1 MEERIIKFIA
11 ALRARGVHV
20 SLAESIDAFNAIDHL
35 GIHARKT
42 FRLCLRSTLIKN
54 RSALAVFDELFPLF
68 FNTASAP
75 PLSNLT
81 NDLSREEAI
90 QIAEAIRDLND
101 HIRRMLERLLHGEPL
116 SAEELEHFA
125 QRIGLQH
132 ANNLRY
138 TEWMARR
145 MEQAM
150 KFTEVRAAIQN
161 LINTLSELFTDTNRL
176 EQIQQLIEEN
186 YQALRDQIRQF
197 VGQRIAENLSDLPRE
212 ESIDRLMD
220 RSFNALSENDMQI
233 LREEVRRLAVILRSR
248 VALRQKRAKNGRLD
262 PKATIR
268 ANLKHQGIPFEIKYH
283 NRRQKPKLVV
293 FCDLST
299 SMRYCSELML
309 SLVYELKDQISKT
322 HAFAFIDH
330 LEYINPYFIGKEG
343 NAAVKSVLQ
352 KMPPGYYSTDLGY
365 SLTNFASGYL
375 DTIDNKTTFIMVGD
389 GRNNYNNPELVI
401 FRIISQRSHRTIWI
415 NPESRNQWGTGDSD
429 MWKYVPYCD
438 DILRA
443 STLNELTAA
452 VDQLLD

>member
-11 ALRARGVHV
+11 ALRVRGIRV
-20 SLAESIDAFNAIDHL
+20 SLAESIDAFNAINQL
-35 GIHARKT
+35 GIHARET
-42 FRLCLRSTLIKN
+42 FRLSLRATLIKD
-54 RSALAVFDELFPLF
+54 RSALPIFDELFPLF
-68 FNTASAP
+68 FDTANAP
-75 PLSNLT
+75 PLINLT
-81 NDLSREEAI
+81 EDLSPKEAS
-90 QIAEAIRDLND
+90 QLAEAIRNFND
-101 HIRRMLERLLHGEPL
+101 YIRKIMERLLHGEPL
-116 SAEELEHFA
+116 SSEELEHFA

-138 TEWMARR
+138 QEWMARR

-150 KFTEVRAAIQN
+150 KFEEVQEAIQ
-161 LINTLSELFTDTNRL
+161 LLMNTLTEIFTDTKRL
-176 EQIQQLIEEN
+176 DQIKQLIEEN
-186 YQALRDQIRQF
+186 YQALRNQIKQF
-197 VGQRIAENLSDLPRE
+197 VGQRIAENLSNLPRE

-220 RSFNALSENDMQI
+220 RTFNALSEKDMRI
-233 LREEVRRLAVILRSR
+233 LREEVRRLAAIIRSR
-248 VALRQKRAKNGRLD
+248 VALRQKRAKNGQLD

-283 NRRQKPKLVV
+283 NRRLKPKLVV

-330 LEYINPYFIGKEG
+330 LEYINPDFIGKEG
-343 NAAVKSVLQ
+343 NEAVKSVLER
-352 KMPPGYYSTDLGY
+352 MPPGYYSTDLGY
-365 SLTNFASGYL
+365 SLLNFSNSYL
-375 DTIDNKTTFIMVGD
+375 DTIDSKTTFIMVGD
-389 GRNNYNNPELVI
+389 ARNNYNNPELEI

-443 STLNELTAA
+443 STLKELTKA
-452 VDQLLD
+452 VDQLLG